1 MFWAP
6 TFGGIARRSTSYWSG
21 HWRVSWLG
29 LLAILACGGCAPGH
43 EVAEPPLAPP
53 PSVVAVAPV
62 INLSNRDD
70 WDPVRVTDFLT
81 LELQARPEFI
91 VVPTARVL
99 AALTVLGRDAI
110 QTPEDVRAL
119 GRELGA
125 DLVMVGAVTEY
136 DPYDPPRVAWTLQM
150 YLVEPPT
157 RADWPALDPVAAS
170 REPTGTGV
178 IPPDVARGEA
188 PVLQVQTLADLSR
201 DRVRARMRAYGKERN
216 GHQSPFGWAV
226 HGKSQQL
233 FLRFSCQDAILTMTK
248 EMERYRSLGTLAE
261 VE

>member
-1 MFWAP
+1 MFQAP
-6 TFGGIARRSTSYWSG
+6 TTGVIAKRSRPWSG
-21 HWRVSWLG
+21 HWRVSCLG
-29 LLAILACGGCAPGH
+29 LLLVVCGACAPDH

-70 WDPVRVTDFLT
+70 WDPIRVTDFLT
-81 LELQARPEFI
+81 MELQARPEFI

-99 AALTVLGRDAI
+99 AALTVLGRDTI
-110 QTPEDVRAL
+110 RTPDDVRAL

-125 DLVMVGAVTEY
+125 DLVMVGAVTEF

-150 YLVEPPT
+150 YLVHPPVT
-157 RADWPALDPVAAS
+157 ADWPALDPVAAS
-170 REPTGTGV
+170 RQPSGLGV
-178 IPPDVARGEA
+178 IPPEAARGEA
-188 PVLQVQTLADLSR
+188 PVLQVQTLADASW
-201 DRVRARMRAYGKERN
+201 DRTRARMRDYGKERN

-233 FLRFSCQDAILTMTK
+233 FLRFSCQDAILTMTE